1 MNNFLA
7 FADYGMVEKLDS
19 ISFRVYKDRHDYI
32 NMSIPYGFG
41 EISSMIW
48 QGSRLHLRTDQ
59 GVLFI
64 FSDFGDYERI

>member
-7 FADYGMVEKLDS
+7 FADYGRAEKLDS
-19 ISFRVYKDRHDYI
+19 FSFRVYKNRHDYT

-41 EISSMIW
+41 EISSIIW
-48 QGSRLHLRTDQ
+48 QGSRLHLRTEQ

-64 FSDFGDYERI
+64 FNDFGDYERI